1 MRLHQLEVEAFGPF
15 ARPCLLDLDEVSS
28 GGLFLVHGPTG
39 SGKTSLIDA
48 ICFALFADVPGARS
62 KKGLRSDHAQD
73 GAVPRVRL
81 EFTAGGRRLRI
92 TRSPEYSRPKKR
104 GQGLLKVPAQVV
116 LHEFEG
122 GSWLARS
129 TRHDEVAD
137 LIDQVLGLGLAQF
150 ATVAVLPQGE
160 FATFL
165 RATPEDRRAVL
176 ERLFDISTFRQVED
190 WLVEERRRSAAL
202 AAGLIEQVRTQVV
215 RLHDALATAPGA
227 TTADDEPGGST
238 EGELPTAESLDHLR
252 LALDQEVTT
261 TMAAYDDATG
271 SDRTAR
277 EALAA
282 ARLIS
287 AARERGERAA
297 AQRHSLDTDLP
308 AQQARIARLAAA
320 RRAEIVTGHR
330 RAVAAADADVQ
341 LAHLDVARLGQLLEH
356 LPTTAD
362 VEISHLL
369 EELLAGDDVVAELR
383 LAADGAGL
391 SLVTS
396 RSVAEALD
404 QAEQVAA
411 LAQAD
416 ADAAA
421 AELESAEA
429 VDATAAAV
437 VADIPTLQSA
447 VEIATR
453 RLSLRRA
460 VEEDGLRDLE
470 LREQVV
476 TAAENAVRAQTH
488 VLDLRRQRFEGMAAE
503 LATSLVDG
511 EPCMV
516 CGSPEHPAPAHAD
529 RLVTADDIT
538 RAEQHAVRAETL
550 RTALE
555 LERQAATVR
564 ITERRSQLPDDRGVE
579 ALSED
584 LAGLQA
590 TLAAAIQ
597 ERSTQAAAAQQV
609 AALAVQ
615 ARRTATRAALAQ
627 EARVRTAGS
636 AESATAALR
645 AARDRMR
652 IASTRHSGCPCVQ
665 EVVTES
671 TPDQARASADRH
683 ARWVTDLTQFVQAQ
697 DDLAAAV
704 RRQHRA
710 AEELTIALR
719 SQQFDSAEAAQAAML
734 DDATGLALE
743 ELIRAHTQ
751 ARAIV
756 DATLADPEVSAALVA
771 PPPDLPSLEA
781 QAEAARSVLLTASA
795 LQSQA
800 QRRADAVGRLTPDLL
815 AALTALTPAA
825 ARAELVRALA
835 DTVTGIGASNDMRM
849 RLTSFVLAA
858 RLEEVV
864 HLANERL
871 HVMGSGRYVLE
882 HTDDLAPGGR
892 RSGLGLRVLD
902 QWTGR
907 SRETSSLSGG
917 ETFMASLAL
926 ALGLADAVRGAAGGA
941 ELATLF
947 VDEGFGSLDDDSL
960 EEVLDVLDRLRE
972 GGRAVGVVSHV
983 ADLRARITHRVVV
996 DKTATGSTAQIQT
1009 PATGAA

>member
-15 ARPCLLDLDEVSS
+15 ARPCQLDLDEVSS

-62 KKGLRSDHAQD
+62 KKGLHSDHAQD

-81 EFTAGGRRLRI
+81 EFTAAGRRLRI
-92 TRSPEYSRPKKR
+92 TRSPEYTRRKKR
-104 GQGLLKVPAQVV
+104 GQGQLKVPAHVV

-122 GSWLARS
+122 GSWLPRS

-176 ERLFDISTFRQVED
+176 ERLFDISTYRQVED

-202 AAGLIEQVRTQVV
+202 AADLNEQVRTQVV
-215 RLHDALATAPGA
+215 RLHDALATAPA
-227 TTADDEPGGST
+227 TAADGPEALIGHG
-238 EGELPTAESLDHLR
+238 LPTAQSLDILR

-261 TMAAYDDATG
+261 TMAAYDEATG
-271 SDRTAR
+271 RDRSAR

-282 ARLIS
+282 ARLVG
-287 AARERGERAA
+287 AARDRGERAA
-297 AQRHSLDTDLP
+297 DRQRSLDADGP
-308 AQQARIARLAAA
+308 ANQARIVRLAAA
-320 RRAEIVTGHR
+320 RRAEIVTGHL
-330 RAVAAADADVQ
+330 RALSAAEADVE
-341 LAHLDVARLGQLLEH
+341 HTRVGVATLGQRLAH
-356 LPTTAD
+356 LPTTTD
-362 VEISHLL
+362 REIRHLL
-369 EELLAGDDVVAELR
+369 EELRAYDAIVAELR
-383 LAADGAGL
+383 LAADSAGL
-391 SLVTS
+391 SLAAS
-396 RSVAEALD
+396 DSVAEALA
-404 QAEQVAA
+404 QAEQVAS
-411 LAQAD
+411 LSQAD
-416 ADAAA
+416 ADEAAGALAAA
-421 AELESAEA
+421 QLADAKAAE
-429 VDATAAAV
+429 V
-437 VADIPTLQSA
+437 VADIPALESA
-447 VEIATR
+447 VELATR
-453 RLSLRRA
+453 RLMLRRA
-460 VEEDGLRDLE
+460 VEEDLVRDVE

-476 TAAENAVRAQTH
+476 TAAENAVRAHTH
-488 VLDLRRQRFEGMAAE
+488 VLDLRRERFEGMAAE
-503 LATSLVDG
+503 LATSLIDG
-511 EPCMV
+511 APCLV
-516 CGSPEHPAPAHAD
+516 CGSPEHPAPAQAD
-529 RLVTADDIT
+529 RLVTADEIT
-538 RAEQHAVRAETL
+538 RAEQHAARAQTL

-564 ITERRSQLPDDRGVE
+564 LTERRSQLPDDRDAG

-584 LAGLQA
+584 LVGLQA

-597 ERSTQAAAAQQV
+597 ERSTQIAAARQV
-609 AALAVQ
+609 EALAVQ
-615 ARRTATRAALAQ
+615 ARRAAGRAALAQ
-627 EARVRTAGS
+627 EARARTVGS
-636 AESATAALR
+636 AESAAAALR
-645 AARDRMR
+645 SAQDRMTT
-652 IASTRHSGCPCVQ
+652 ASGRHSGCPCVPAAA
-665 EVVTES
+665 TET
-671 TPDQARASADRH
+671 TPEQARDAADRH
-683 ARWVTDLTQFVQAQ
+683 ASWVIDVSRLVQGH

-704 RRQHRA
+704 RRGQRA
-710 AEELTIALR
+710 ADELADALR
-719 SQQFDSAEAAQAAML
+719 AQQFATARAAQAARL
-734 DDATGLALE
+734 DDATRVSLE
-743 ELIRAHTQ
+743 ELIRAQAQ
-751 ARAIV
+751 ARAV
-756 DATLADPEVSAALVA
+756 VEATLADPEVAAALEAPPPEVAALVTH
-771 PPPDLPSLEA
+771 
-781 QAEAARSVLLTASA
+781 AEVARAALLAASA
-795 LQSQA
+795 QQSQA
-800 QRRADAVGRLTPDLL
+800 QRRADAVGRLIPDLV
-815 AALTALTPAA
+815 AAVTAVTPAM
-825 ARAELVRALA
+825 ARADLVRALA
-835 DTVTGIGASNDMRM
+835 DTVTGIGASNDLRM

-871 HVMGSGRYVLE
+871 HVMGAGRYVLE

-907 SRETSSLSGG
+907 ARETSSLSGG

-983 ADLRARITHRVVV
+983 ADLRARITHRIVV
-996 DKTATGSTAQIQT
+996 DKTATGSTALIQT